1 MTALSSEIAP
11 PKFTSEQQIIED
23 LADNVLEKLNSPISN
38 ESIFNAIRAA
48 KDYDDLTERLAVLFV
63 ETDTSE
69 FRTVLE
75 RATFA
80 ADVMGYANA

>member
-1 MTALSSEIAP
+1 M
-11 PKFTSEQQIIED
+11 
-23 LADNVLEKLNSPISN
+23 ADNVLEKLNSLIP
-38 ESIFNAIRAA
+38 EQAIFNAIKAA
-48 KDYDDLTERLAVLFV
+48 KNYDDLADRLAVLFV